1 MLMFR
6 IPRHPSFKCSML
18 KSRMLQ
24 VFDLAVSRQLAAK
37 GIRILRLKRKTS
49 KTCVDD
55 LFTRSY
61 RRFAELLTKS
71 NRVLRKGESPSV
83 HGLRQDGIRQWL
95 DISHAICA
103 RKPLSVLLARE
114 RALESDMCHC
124 SHRFHWSVRHRFA
137 RMKCRRI
144 EISRVIP

>member
-1 MLMFR
+1 
-6 IPRHPSFKCSML
+6 ML

-103 RKPLSVLLARE
+103 RKPLSVLLAGKGRWSRICVIAAIASIGASVTALRE
-114 RALESDMCHC
+114 
-124 SHRFHWSVRHRFA
+124 
-137 RMKCRRI
+137 
-144 EISRVIP
+144 